1 MVRSR
6 SQRPTQVG
14 SRLIWQRGCQHHF
27 FDQAERV
34 EPVAPLAE
42 LAMLRHL
49 SMQVRRGDAG
59 GQLTGPLWPTERQ
72 AQCSQLA
79 PALEHARRV
88 TMSYM

>member
-49 SMQVRRGDAG
+49 SMQVRRAT
-59 GQLTGPLWPTERQ
+59 QEANSP
-72 AQCSQLA
+72 A
-79 PALEHARRV
+79 PYGRLSDRRSVRSLLQPWNTHAE
-88 TMSYM
+88 SP